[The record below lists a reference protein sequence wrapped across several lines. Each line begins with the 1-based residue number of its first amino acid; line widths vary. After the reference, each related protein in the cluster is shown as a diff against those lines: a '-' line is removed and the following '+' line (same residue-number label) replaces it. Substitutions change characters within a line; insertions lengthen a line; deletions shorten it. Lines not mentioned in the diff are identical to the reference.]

1 MSMEPAGAT
10 ALRAICSMATA
21 ALLRALLSDY
31 QRHNAQ
37 RIELMSS
44 GGVEVLRRLMD
55 GEPFDLVVL
64 ASDAIE
70 QLTRSN
76 RLLAASR
83 VDLVRS
89 SVAVAVRAGA
99 PHPDI
104 GTEPALRAA
113 LLAAGRIG
121 YSTGPSG
128 TGLLALLQRL
138 GIDEQLRSHLVQ
150 AKPGVPV
157 GSLLA
162 SGEVALGFQQRSELQ
177 GMAGIELVG
186 DLPAACAIET
196 TFSGAIC
203 TASQQAAAAG
213 ALLGYLQSPEAA
225 PTKRQ
230 HGMTPAGSG
239 AI

>member
-1 MSMEPAGAT
+1 MSAEPGSGT
-10 ALRAICSMATA
+10 ALRAGCSMATA
-21 ALLRALLSDY
+21 ALLRGLLNDY
-31 QRHNAQ
+31 QRHSGQ
-37 RIELMSS
+37 RIELVSS
-44 GGVEVLRRLMD
+44 GGVELLRRVME
-55 GEPFDLVVL
+55 GEPFDVVVL

-70 QLTRSN
+70 ALTRGN
-76 RLLAASR
+76 RLLPGSR

-89 SVAVAVRAGA
+89 SVAVAVAAGA

-104 GTEPALRAA
+104 GSEQALRAA
-113 LLAAGRIG
+113 LLAAGSIG

-128 TGLLALLQRL
+128 TGLRALLQRL
-138 GIDEQLRSHLVQ
+138 GIEEQVRARMLQ

-196 TFSGAIC
+196 VFSGAVC
-203 TASQQAAAAG
+203 SCCQRAEAAAA
-213 ALLGYLQSPEAA
+213 LLRYLQSPQAA
-225 PTKRQ
+225 PAKRQ
-230 HGMTPAGSG
+230 HGMMPA
-239 AI
+239 